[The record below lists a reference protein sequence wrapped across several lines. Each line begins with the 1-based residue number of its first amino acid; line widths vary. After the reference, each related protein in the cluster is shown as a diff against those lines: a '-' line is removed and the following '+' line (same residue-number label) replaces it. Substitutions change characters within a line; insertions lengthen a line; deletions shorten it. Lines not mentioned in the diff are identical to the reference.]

1 METVTPDDALYLVEN
16 LLPTGISS
24 RKLGLTLGL
33 PEEVVEHIHHT
44 FSEPDECLFH
54 VLIEFTRQTE
64 SRPTWNAFIDTLRR
78 PEINLLSLAE
88 TLEAPLPSHDV
99 PHSKS
104 TGTCNNHT
112 NNVDT
117 HCKIQP
123 CIGPRKICSTG
134 MSAAENWS
142 LYV

>member
-1 METVTPDDALYLVEN
+1 MTPDDALYLVEN

-33 PEEVVEHIHHT
+33 PEKVVEHIHHT
-44 FSEPDECLFH
+44 FSEPDERMFH
-54 VLIEFTRQTE
+54 VLIEFTRQSE
-64 SRPTWNAFIDTLRR
+64 SRPTWKAFTDTLRR

-88 TLEAPLPSHDV
+88 TLEAVNAPLDI

-104 TGTCNNHT
+104 AGNHQT
-112 NNVDT
+112 TNVDT
-117 HCKIQP
+117 HCTIQP
-123 CIGPRKICSTG
+123 CVGPCKICSTG